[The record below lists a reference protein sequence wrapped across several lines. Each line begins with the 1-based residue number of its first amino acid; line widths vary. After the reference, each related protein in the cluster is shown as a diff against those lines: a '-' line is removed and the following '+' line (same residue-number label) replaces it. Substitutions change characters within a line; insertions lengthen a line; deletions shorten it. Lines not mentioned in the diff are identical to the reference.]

1 MHSNYQ
7 PQKSPCVSS
16 FPTTYKTL
24 HYPKLQANIISSVLD
39 HISVMPPCA
48 VLHKL
53 DLLIKIHSVKFWIRY
68 SLLRE
73 KKIISYGIWQDKHG
87 TLEEIE

>member
-24 HYPKLQANIISSVLD
+24 HYPQLQANIISSVLD

-53 DLLIKIHSVKFWIRY
+53 DFDQDPFCQILDLIFTLKGKENHLLWYMAR
-68 SLLRE
+68 
-73 KKIISYGIWQDKHG
+73 
-87 TLEEIE
+87 